1 MEYTGLYLKY
11 PANRLL
17 TQQERDTQ
25 LRTDERLELVPT
37 DQLSVIRLNSTYLE
51 LVDKYFSWK
60 GFMSGFML
68 VCICLFLFMS
78 LSVSLTRHWDMFW
91 GIPAARPAEDLE
103 WVHEL
108 GFFLVFG
115 LISNAIFFWILRK
128 ESFAYTHYPV
138 RYNRQTRMVHVFRL
152 DGTVLSASWDSLFF
166 CLGSLRQGNWEI
178 QGHVLADDGVT
189 VTETFCAFPQVA
201 GSEFEREQLKEHW
214 EFIRRYMENGSEDA
228 YQRTKICLPIADRR
242 EKVSFGFHRM
252 FAEGTGN
259 LFTLLIAAVF
269 GVAIM
274 PGRWFAM
281 QTSKIP
287 QWPAEIEA
295 VNRIEPGDPFVR
307 DASMNE
313 KWKELP
319 DIVWLAISALFW
331 AVVIYWVS
339 GLEPWH

>member
-11 PANRLL
+11 PTNRPL
-17 TQQERDTQ
+17 TQEEHAKQ
-25 LRTDERLELVPT
+25 LEIKDRLELTPT
-37 DQLSVIRLNSTYLE
+37 HQLSVIRLNSSYLE
-51 LVDKYFSWK
+51 LADKYYSWK

-68 VCICLFLFMS
+68 VSICIFGYMVLVIS
-78 LSVSLTRHWDMFW
+78 LGRHWDQFW
-91 GIPAARPAEDLE
+91 GTPALRQPVELE
-103 WVHEL
+103 WLHEL
-108 GFFLVFG
+108 GIFMVFG
-115 LISNAIFFWILRK
+115 LGLNSFFIWILRK
-128 ESFAYTHYPV
+128 ESFAYTHYPL
-138 RYNRQTRMVHVFRL
+138 RFNRQTRMVHVFRL

-214 EFIRRYMENGSEDA
+214 EFIRRYMEDGPEDA

-252 FAEGTGN
+252 FTEGTGN

-295 VNRIEPGDPFVR
+295 INRIEPGDPFVR

-319 DIVWLAISALFW
+319 DIVWLAISVAFW
-331 AVVIYWVS
+331 AGITYWVS